1 MYALSFPL
9 HPSSKVMGG
18 SFVSL
23 LSLLKFVITI
33 FNMTEP
39 YLKCMK
45 LWPPCKAQRFGF
57 YA

>member
-23 LSLLKFVITI
+23 LSLLKFVITDLQYDRTL
-33 FNMTEP
+33 FEVYEAMAA
-39 YLKCMK
+39 L
-45 LWPPCKAQRFGF
+45 
-57 YA
+57 